1 MIQILLTKPKNR
13 FAKVIEIIEQEKD
26 IFKFRRGSL
35 GEDNF
40 RCTIGLL
47 LSHYGWTGYSC
58 SSIDYDLADNKLH
71 ELISTEE
78 QKFIASINDN
88 SENYD
93 VVLERLERAGREPP
107 I

>member
-1 MIQILLTKPKNR
+1 
-13 FAKVIEIIEQEKD
+13 
-26 IFKFRRGSL
+26 
-35 GEDNF
+35 
-40 RCTIGLL
+40 

-58 SSIDYDLADNKLH
+58 SSIDYDVADNKLH

-78 QKFIASINDN
+78 QRFIASINDN

-107 I
+107 IYNGG

>member
-1 MIQILLTKPKNR
+1 MTQILLTQPRNR
-13 FAKVIEIIEQEKD
+13 FAKVIEVIEQEKNK
-26 IFKFRRGSL
+26 FKFRRGNL
-35 GEDNF
+35 GQDNF

-58 SSIDYDLADNKLH
+58 SSSDYDEADNKLH

-78 QKFIASINDN
+78 QSFIASINDN

-93 VVLERLERAGREPP
+93 VVIERPERAGREPLN
-107 I
+107 